1 MGSGEEHVFRMIVAE
16 EVRRGEVD
24 KENDVEDDTCKSAE
38 AKL

>member
-1 MGSGEEHVFRMIVAE
+1 MIVAE
-16 EVRRGEVD
+16 EVRRRGEVD